1 VAEVNMT
8 ANAARSLMTELD
20 QTLNSASDERQRAI
34 LRKVTELFIG
44 RSEEYSGDQLALF
57 DDVMFRLIETSE
69 HSALIEL
76 SSKLA
81 PVGNAPLNVVLKLSK
96 EDDIAISGPILEKS
110 VVVPDE
116 TLAEIAKT
124 KGQNHLAAIAKRAS
138 INQDV
143 SDILV
148 DRGNSEVACRV
159 TGNHSHRLS
168 ELSFVKL
175 MKRARNDKAL
185 ADAVAIVD
193 VPPNVLTRLAYDDD
207 FTIAAPIL
215 ERSNVLTPQ
224 VLADIAKT
232 KGIRHLFAI
241 GSRPELPESV
251 ADILV
256 ERGNTDL
263 MRRMAGNERIKFSE
277 TGFARM
283 INAAK
288 GDKVL
293 ASIIATRSDIPPE
306 LQPFL
311 KLALG

>member
-1 VAEVNMT
+1 
-8 ANAARSLMTELD
+8 MTELD
-20 QTLNSASDERQRAI
+20 ETLNTASDERQRAI
-34 LRKVTELFIG
+34 LRKITELFVG

-57 DDVMFRLIETSE
+57 DDVMFRLIERSE

-81 PVGNAPLNVVLKLSK
+81 PVDNAPFNVVVKLSK

-110 VVVPDE
+110 PVVPDD

-138 INQDV
+138 INQNV
-143 SDILV
+143 GDILV
-148 DRGNSEVACRV
+148 DRGNSEVACRI
-159 TGNHSHRLS
+159 TGNHSQRLS
-168 ELSFVKL
+168 ELAFVKL

-185 ADAVAIVD
+185 AEAVAIVD
-193 VPPNVLTRLAYDDD
+193 VPPNVLVRLAYDDD

-215 ERSNVLTPQ
+215 ERSNVLTPEM
-224 VLADIAKT
+224 LADIARN

>member
-1 VAEVNMT
+1 
-8 ANAARSLMTELD
+8 MTELD
-20 QTLNSASDERQRAI
+20 ETLNTASDERQRAI
-34 LRKVTELFIG
+34 LRKVTELFVG

-57 DDVMFRLIETSE
+57 DDVMFRLIERSE

-81 PVGNAPLNVVLKLSK
+81 PVDKAPFNVVVKLSK
-96 EDDIAISGPILEKS
+96 EDDIAISGPILERSS
-110 VVVPDE
+110 VVPNE

-124 KGQNHLAAIAKRAS
+124 KGQNHLAAIANRAS

-143 SDILV
+143 GDILV
-148 DRGNSEVACRV
+148 DRGNSEVACRI

-168 ELSFVKL
+168 ELAFVKL
-175 MKRARNDKAL
+175 MKRARSDKAL
-185 ADAVAIVD
+185 AEAVAIVD

-215 ERSNVLTPQ
+215 ERSNVLTHQ
-224 VLADIAKT
+224 VLADIARN

-241 GSRPELPESV
+241 GSRPQLPESV